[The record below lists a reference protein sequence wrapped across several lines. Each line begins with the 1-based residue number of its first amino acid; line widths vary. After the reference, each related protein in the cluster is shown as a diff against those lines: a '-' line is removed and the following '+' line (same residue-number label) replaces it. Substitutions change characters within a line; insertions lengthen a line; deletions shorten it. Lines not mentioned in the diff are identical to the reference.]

1 MMLSNRLKFGF
12 NILNALRSVREAVTA
27 PRKHLKSL
35 FEPAGLE
42 YSVQTNLTAEGF
54 DEVSSEWQAH
64 FAGNPY
70 DLQTYNYLENA
81 QLNNFGTVDNPNVVF
96 TADAPFRFV
105 GCSGP
110 QNEDDYESHELMW
123 IMLREGPLQRC
134 MICGQV
140 FKLVRL
146 RNEFSSEM
154 DYYAPNFNQLWFQ
167 DLGESEIT
175 NNLSLLKANTHFEH
189 THFENPENTV
199 YSFVSSDEHDRIL
212 TDPAYRIQRKSETD
226 LKAKIYV
233 LAMEEYEK
241 EKEINNPW
249 REPLSKLEY
258 ENLIQAEV
266 IIRKLDRQFRQ
277 LTKFHARRALD
288 SHEDYE
294 RRNLRMVEGQKSRFE
309 HANHLQTIQKY
320 VEKPEEY
327 EKTYLELL

>member
-123 IMLREGPLQRC
+123 IML
-134 MICGQV
+134 
-140 FKLVRL
+140 
-146 RNEFSSEM
+146 
-154 DYYAPNFNQLWFQ
+154 
-167 DLGESEIT
+167 
-175 NNLSLLKANTHFEH
+175 
-189 THFENPENTV
+189 
-199 YSFVSSDEHDRIL
+199 SSDEHDRIL

-277 LTKFHARRALD
+277 LTKFHARNFANPDGKLSFEYILKMAEGSGVRITEKVAKAIVTIGRIF
-288 SHEDYE
+288 E
-294 RRNLRMVEGQKSRFE
+294 RNLRLIFQALEKKVAEMQGKEAKGAEYSRESFYWDVGDIDKLIHRDRYTPLYTTEERLNEGMFAGLAKRGG
-309 HANHLQTIQKY
+309 
-320 VEKPEEY
+320 
-327 EKTYLELL
+327 ELFLDD